1 MAISAAWMIPIG
13 MIQAVTN
20 ITIGLNVFTEYV
32 ISYALPGRPIA
43 MMSFKTLG
51 TYFFS
56 EIPLQSSDTF

>member
-1 MAISAAWMIPIG
+1 MIPIG

-51 TYFFS
+51 MYFPS
-56 EIPLQSSDTF
+56 EILQQSSDTS